1 MGFKR
6 LDAEDFLVSSTTVSS
21 TVWSNNQ
28 PTLTTFFTS
37 STQAEG
43 SSGPFHLNVFQTG
56 SEQPEAEIQFSIAF
70 ASKKG
75 KGTPVYNANI
85 SELSPSR
92 SVYGQYRNLI
102 LEDEEK
108 DFIFGE
114 GPIREE
120 FYVISIERAR
130 YKEKLLP
137 GSLNITLETTD
148 GQITLTDNS
157 QDVELPEFFG
167 TQRAFQIVS
176 GSNGSGDFL
185 ASGESYGLFF
195 PDISTIILNSS
206 TLDAISPNGGID
218 LGTNTGDNVNGQN
231 PQKLFEAINEG
242 GSFSLNTQETITS
255 NFVFIRARNSEF
267 NYTEN
272 PSFVNPD
279 GEVIYDDFINDPKV
293 YATTI
298 GLYNDENELL
308 AVAKIS
314 KPLQKDFTKEAL
326 IRVKLDF

>member
-21 TVWSNNQ
+21 TVWSSNQ
-28 PTLTTFFTS
+28 PTLDTFFTS

-43 SSGPFHLNVFQTG
+43 SSGPFHLNIFQTG
-56 SEQPEAEIQFSIAF
+56 SEQPEAEIQFSIAY
-70 ASKKG
+70 ANKNGGGS
-75 KGTPVYNANI
+75 VDYNT
-85 SELSPSR
+85 EVPGLSPSKT
-92 SVYGQYRNLI
+92 VYGQFRSLI
-102 LEDEEK
+102 LEDEDK
-108 DFIFGE
+108 DFIFGNNTVE
-114 GPIREE
+114 DSLYI
-120 FYVISIERAR
+120 ISIERAR

-137 GSLNITLETTD
+137 GSFNLTLKKGGNEIT
-148 GQITLTDNS
+148 ITDNS

-167 TQRAFQIVS
+167 SQRAFQLVE
-176 GSNGSGDFL
+176 GENGSGNFP
-185 ASGESYGLFF
+185 SEGGSYGLFF
-195 PDISTIILNSS
+195 PDISVIILNAQI
-206 TLDAISPNGGID
+206 LDNINDGIG
-218 LGTNTGDNVNGQN
+218 LETNTNPNVNGQN
-231 PQKLFEAINEG
+231 SQKLFEAINEG
-242 GSFSLNTQETITS
+242 GNFSLNTQETVTS

-279 GEVIYDDFINDPKV
+279 GEVVYDDFINDPKV

>member
-21 TVWSNNQ
+21 TVWSNNL

-37 STQAEG
+37 STQQEVSTG
-43 SSGPFHLNVFQTG
+43 TYHLNIYQT
-56 SEQPEAEIQFSIAF
+56 SSLDPEAEIQFSIAF
-70 ASKKG
+70 ASKNG
-75 KGTPVYNANI
+75 GGTVNYNNNVPG
-85 SELSPSR
+85 LSPSR
-92 SVYGQYRNLI
+92 SIYGQFRNLI

-108 DFIFGE
+108 DFIFGNNTIGE
-114 GPIREE
+114 N
-120 FYVISIERAR
+120 FYILNIERAR

-137 GSLNITLETTD
+137 GSFNLTLETNS
-148 GQITLTDNS
+148 GVVNITDNS
-157 QDVELPEFFG
+157 KDVELPEFFG
-167 TQRAFQIVS
+167 TQRAYQLVS
-176 GSNGSGDFL
+176 GSNGSGDFPTQ
-185 ASGESYGLFF
+185 GGSYGLFF

-206 TLDAISPNGGID
+206 LLDSNSSNGGIS
-218 LGTNTGDNVNGQN
+218 LNTNTTPNTNGKN
-231 PQKLFEAINEG
+231 PSKLFEAIYVG
-242 GSFSLNTQETITS
+242 GNFSLNTQETITS

-326 IRVKLDF
+326 IRMKLDF